1 MNIKNES
8 QLLDQKEDSTELYR
22 SRARDVGFDRLMDY
36 FLSQQDPADYQELL
50 YSCHSYIEE
59 LIEELDAYICND
71 CWKYMEKEGSA
82 E

>member
-8 QLLDQKEDSTELYR
+8 QLLNQKEDSTELYR

-71 CWKYMEKEGSA
+71 CLKNMEKQGSA
-82 E
+82 Q